1 MRRAIS
7 PVFFVLALACFFL
20 PFFSISCQG
29 AEQLGN
35 LPGAEQADFP
45 EVTGFEVVTGAA
57 QDELSDPEGAAQAG
71 IPAEQVPTIDM
82 GTTQIFAIAA
92 AALAV
97 LGILV
102 ALARGRS
109 GGLLAIGAGVLGAV
123 VLFLA
128 SVMFSSAVSGF
139 NDEFRS
145 FVQQQGG
152 EELGELGPVAGF
164 INFQADNEIGFW
176 LSLLAFILAAAAGA
190 FLLFT
195 AGRPTA
201 APAGGTATGFGAPSA
216 PPPSAPPPATPPPAA
231 PPPAAPPP
239 GSPPGGAPPSEPPP
253 PTRP

>member
-20 PFFSISCQG
+20 PFFSVSCQG
-29 AEQLGN
+29 AEQLGQI
-35 LPGAEQADFP
+35 PGAEAQADFP
-45 EVTGFEVVTGAA
+45 EVTGFQVVTGTAE
-57 QDELSDPEGAAQAG
+57 DELNDPEGAAQAG
-71 IPAEQVPTIDM
+71 IPAEQVPNIET

-97 LGILV
+97 LGIFV

-128 SVMFSSAVSGF
+128 SVMFSSAVSSF

-145 FVQQQGG
+145 FLQTQGG
-152 EELGELGPVAGF
+152 EQLGGELGPVAGL

-176 LSLLAFILAAAAGA
+176 LSLLAYLLAAAGGA
-190 FLLFT
+190 FLLFS

-201 APAGGTATGFGAPSA
+201 APARGTATGFGAPAA
-216 PPPSAPPPATPPPAA
+216 PPPSAPPPAAPPPAA

-239 GSPPGGAPPSEPPP
+239 GGMPPSEPPP